1 MIIRENIVEVEEIS
15 KEFMLNT
22 DEINR
27 TPDEV
32 IFFDLEHY
40 VYKKPKC
47 IGVFGACI
55 YNDNEKKIYVTQYM
69 IENKNEVVDL
79 LLLAKKYFVNM
90 KNSGKKAIVTFSG
103 NNDFTVI
110 NYLFKKYNIEYDFSV
125 EYESIDIQKEYE
137 KERKTSIGLKN
148 LEKLFDIHR
157 EGDLISGSNL
167 AKTFHKVLKD
177 REYIMRMPK
186 EKIETILLYNE
197 QDVTNLCIIFKKWK
211 QYITNIEEE
220 DKNENEEIDD
230 IEEDIDYIE
239 EEREAEETIEEGID
253 EGIEKINLIEEKEL
267 HSNKEIYEVKKVDK
281 IKENENSLMQ
291 SKLHLEEDNK
301 ETLKKVI
308 KNITK
313 DEVRILEAEM

>member
-1 MIIRENIVEVEEIS
+1 MIIRENIVEVEEVS
-15 KEFMLNT
+15 KEFMLHTN
-22 DEINR
+22 EINR
-27 TPDEV
+27 TPEDV

-55 YNDNEKKIYVTQYM
+55 YNNKDKKIYVTQYM

-79 LLLAKKYFVNM
+79 LILAKKYFINM
-90 KNSGKKAIVTFSG
+90 KEAGKKAIVTFSG

-110 NYLFKKYNIEYDFSV
+110 NYLFKKYNIEYDFSI

-137 KERKTSIGLKN
+137 RERKTSIGLKN

-197 QDVTNLCIIFKKWK
+197 QDVTNLCVIFKKWN
-211 QYITNIEEE
+211 QYIINIE
-220 DKNENEEIDD
+220 KENEE
-230 IEEDIDYIE
+230 YN
-239 EEREAEETIEEGID
+239 
-253 EGIEKINLIEEKEL
+253 EKDTE
-267 HSNKEIYEVKKVDK
+267 
-281 IKENENSLMQ
+281 KENEEYNEKDTEKAEYNEDIEIIDETKKIDMIEESEI
-291 SKLHLEEDNK
+291 KLEVNN
-301 ETLKKVI
+301 VI
-308 KNITK
+308 
-313 DEVRILEAEM
+313 